1 MTRTHNGTTGN
12 SMKVLFVCQNNIGR
26 SQVAQACFDSL
37 SRHECDSAGIGVNA
51 QVASRNLPS
60 RKVKHGSSRRSVA
73 YIKRE
78 FGLDISEKDRQQLNL
93 EIIDRSGL
101 VIVIAAKHLWPDYL
115 KEREGDKVVF
125 WDIVDTVGVD
135 DVIAA
140 DTFIVVHRRVEG
152 LVEEIG

>member
-1 MTRTHNGTTGN
+1 MTRKRRDRIGD
-12 SMKVLFVCQNNIGR
+12 SMRVLFVCENNIGR
-26 SQVAQACFDSL
+26 SQVAQACFDKL
-37 SRHECDSAGIGVNA
+37 SRHEGDSAGVGVDA
-51 QVASRNLPS
+51 QVASRNLPN

-73 YIKRE
+73 YIKKE
-78 FGLDISEKDRQQLNL
+78 FGLDISEKDRQQLAPDV
-93 EIIDRSGL
+93 IDRADM
-101 VIVIAAKHLWPDYL
+101 VIVIVGKHLWPDYL
-115 KEREGDKVVF
+115 KEKEGGKVVF